1 LRPAGKQT
9 ADEPVEDEGE
19 SGVQERKKPDTEH
32 DLVRN
37 KNV

>member
-1 LRPAGKQT
+1 LDAAGKQM

-19 SGVQERKKPDTEH
+19 SRVQEGKKPDTEH